1 MNKEYDETILN
12 SIKNS
17 DGIIVRWPRKKEG
30 KKAVL
35 LYLITKFQEKK
46 EYTELEINMI
56 LKKWHSFGDHS
67 LLRRE
72 LYDAFLLDRTPDC
85 KKYWVHKKQ

>member
-1 MNKEYDETILN
+1 MNKEYDENVLKT
-12 SIKNS
+12 IKNS
-17 DGIIVRWPRKKEG
+17 DGIIVHWPRKKEE

-35 LYLITKFQEKK
+35 LYLITKFQEGK

-56 LKKWHSFGDHS
+56 LKKWNSFGDHS

-72 LYDAFLLDRTPDC
+72 LYEAFLLDRTPDC
-85 KKYWVHKKQ
+85 NKYWVHIEE

>member
-1 MNKEYDETILN
+1 MNKEYDETILK

-17 DGIIVRWPRKKEG
+17 DGIIVRWPRKKEE

-72 LYDAFLLDRTPDC
+72 LYDASLLDRTPDC
-85 KKYWVHKKQ
+85 KKYWVHKEQ

>member
-17 DGIIVRWPRKKEG
+17 DGIIVRWPRKKEE

>member
-1 MNKEYDETILN
+1 MLLPESVPF
-12 SIKNS
+12 SIS
-17 DGIIVRWPRKKEG
+17 VQSE
-30 KKAVL
+30 VH
-35 LYLITKFQEKK
+35 YLITKFQEKK

-85 KKYWVHKKQ
+85 KKYWVHKEQ